1 MTTSENAVNGTAV
14 AVDSER
20 ALMGNTLALRV
31 GRMSGTNTNYAD
43 IEFTAAAIFR
53 RALTAREI
61 TVINN
66 AAPWGT

>member
-1 MTTSENAVNGTAV
+1 V

-43 IEFTAAAIFR
+43 MEFYCAAIFR

-61 TVINN
+61 TVIAN
-66 AAPWGT
+66 AAPWGV